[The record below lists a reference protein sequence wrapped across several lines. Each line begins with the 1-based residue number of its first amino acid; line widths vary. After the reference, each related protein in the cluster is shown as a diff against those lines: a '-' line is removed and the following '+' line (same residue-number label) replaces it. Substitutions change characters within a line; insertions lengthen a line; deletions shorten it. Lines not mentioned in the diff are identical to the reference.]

1 MREEKREKEDQYL
14 LDRDMDDRLEG
25 KERNTYSCILVGFV
39 SVIIEHICFQLRLD
53 IVGLIVLLL
62 CIGFAVFI
70 ALIIPSS
77 S

>member
-1 MREEKREKEDQYL
+1 MNIFVGRKEEVWMIVWEGKKERKEKET
-14 LDRDMDDRLEG
+14 
-25 KERNTYSCILVGFV
+25 NTYSCILVGFV